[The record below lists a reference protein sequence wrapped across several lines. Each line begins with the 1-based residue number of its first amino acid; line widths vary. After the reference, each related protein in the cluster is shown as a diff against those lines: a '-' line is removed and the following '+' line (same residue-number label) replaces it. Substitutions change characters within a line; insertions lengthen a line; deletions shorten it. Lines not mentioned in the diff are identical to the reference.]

1 MEPLKPSFTPR
12 ETEVIGHLLHGKSNK
27 LIALEMAVS
36 NRAVEFHLSSIYA
49 KLGVASRAEAIIR
62 LKDMHLREP
71 ATPSKP
77 AGLRQT
83 AVEKTPASAQN
94 GKQSILSR
102 RSALK
107 ITTIIGFTLGL
118 GGVLIA
124 LLLLRSSN
132 ERQAVAD
139 REPIRAAIPTAT
151 TIPPP
156 TIVPP
161 MEVPSVAP
169 GSLFSGDHAAFAGET
184 VLDGTQVDPGE
195 SFTKSWYVRNDGSVT
210 WGADYAFA
218 MVQSSHPL
226 GQSLGEPAEISLPGT
241 VLPGAEVKISIPLA
255 APETDGIYSAVY
267 ELRDG
272 SGQAVEGDGARLWFS
287 VVVGNPVIPAS
298 AQGGGVSMQ
307 LQRIQ
312 KDAATTSAEICAQY
326 PDAQD
331 WNPYPVILDAAGV
344 SVSLDS
350 YQLVGA
356 KDPGTGSSSYRCF
369 ILGFPTGTD
378 QYDSAPVT
386 ITIQSIAVDASTN
399 LEANCARAQ
408 AQLAVSHPGLT
419 FTCGS
424 PGFYYSGVQ
433 VPAGMTLG
441 EAEQVI
447 MDALE
452 QRIYGPW
459 VFGD

>member
-1 MEPLKPSFTPR
+1 MEQHPPAFTPR

-36 NRAVEFHLSSIYA
+36 ERAVEFHLSSIYS
-49 KLGVASRAEAIIR
+49 KLGVSSRAEAIIR
-62 LKDMHLREP
+62 LKDMDLRETAAP
-71 ATPSKP
+71 VKP
-77 AGLRQT
+77 ADLRQP
-83 AVEKTPASAQN
+83 AVEKTPATAQN
-94 GKQSILSR
+94 GKQSILLR

-107 ITTIIGFTLGL
+107 ITTIIGFALGL

-124 LLLLRSSN
+124 LLLFRSSN
-132 ERQAVAD
+132 ERQAVAE
-139 REPIRAAIPTAT
+139 REPIRVAIPTAT

-161 MEVPSVAP
+161 MEVPTVAP
-169 GSLFSGDHAAFAGET
+169 GSLFTGDHAAFAGET
-184 VLDGTQVDPGE
+184 LLDGTQVDPGE
-195 SFTKSWYVRNDGSVT
+195 SFTKSWYVRNDGSLL
-210 WGADYAFA
+210 WGADYALV
-218 MVQSSHPL
+218 MVRSSHPL
-226 GQSLGEPAEISLPGT
+226 GQSLDEPAQIPLSGT
-241 VLPGAEVKISIPLA
+241 VLPGAEVKISIPLT

-272 SGQAVEGDGARLWFS
+272 AGQAVAGDGGRLWFS

-298 AQGGGVSMQ
+298 AQIGGVSMQ

-312 KDAATTSAEICAQY
+312 KNAAYTSAEICAQY

-331 WNPYPVILDAAGV
+331 WNPWGAVLEANGV
-344 SVSLDS
+344 VTPIES

-369 ILGFPTGTD
+369 IIGFPAGTN
-378 QYDSAPVT
+378 QYGSAPVT
-386 ITIQSIAVDASTN
+386 ITIQSLAVDASTN

-441 EAEQVI
+441 EAEQLI

-459 VFGD
+459 VFTE